1 MLSDPNE
8 KNVILSFCWGYDG
21 AQWGELIGVS
31 ASLASLEMLVGHDG
45 KMGKLVSILAWQ
57 NIWQRFLVSFWKVL
71 DRQDMGPFR
80 PHSGLTELWQW
91 TEMIWLDW
99 QRGASFM
106 KIHDLN
112 PPCMLRFNALHGRL
126 EEKLPAIMSQRTLDK
141 LDSIHLLSVF
151 KYGSWRKT
159 GKCTCNVLG
168 VHAVLPCKDRCILLA
183 GPYTMLQH
191 WDSPTS
197 PLLRPCAQEI
207 LRDVLVPVTL
217 VHNQRVSK
225 VQESDFGSAKWAK
238 LHPSVAGRLW

>member
-1 MLSDPNE
+1 MAKYLTAFFGFRFE
-8 KNVILSFCWGYDG
+8 SF
-21 AQWGELIGVS
+21 
-31 ASLASLEMLVGHDG
+31 
-45 KMGKLVSILAWQ
+45 
-57 NIWQRFLVSFWKVL
+57 L

-91 TEMIWLDW
+91 TEMVWLVW

-126 EEKLPAIMSQRTLDK
+126 EEKLPAIMSQRTLEK

-183 GPYTMLQH
+183 GRYTMLQH

-207 LRDVLVPVTL
+207 LRDVFRSSNSCP
-217 VHNQRVSK
+217 QSASEQGAEIRFWKCQVSETPPK
-225 VQESDFGSAKWAK
+225 RGWQALIANNPEKDHLTICRHTHTHWRSSFRQK
-238 LHPSVAGRLW
+238 